1 MGPDVG
7 RRVPGYD
14 AGYGVR
20 NRKGTTMG
28 IGISVLLLVVGLVM
42 LTGAVDLPASVTDRV
57 ATDTVGWI
65 CVIVAVLG
73 FVLALM
79 AGRNRAP
86 RA

>member
-1 MGPDVG
+1 MDVRVGYVAGARGP
-7 RRVPGYD
+7 
-14 AGYGVR
+14 
-20 NRKGTTMG
+20 NRKETPMG
-28 IGISVLLLVVGLVM
+28 IGISALLLVVGLV
-42 LTGAVDLPASVTDRV
+42 LVTGAVDLPASVTDHV
-57 ATDTVGWI
+57 ATTTVGWI